1 MATQVPQE
9 VTMPAITLLRIVAV
23 LTAVSVTAACN
34 DSFSVPPNDPSTG
47 TLTVV
52 PRSATIHAGEV
63 AVFKAS
69 LKDEFGDQIAT
80 NMRWTS
86 SDDAIATVS
95 ASGEVFGRAEGR
107 AVITADALG
116 KSQTSVVQ
124 VLARK
129 QKKDGEEIQ

>member
-9 VTMPAITLLRIVAV
+9 VTMPAIMLLRIVAV
-23 LTAVSVTAACN
+23 LATVGVTAACN

-52 PRSATIHAGEV
+52 PRSATIAAGQV
-63 AVFKAS
+63 AVFKAT

-95 ASGEVFGRAEGR
+95 SSGEVFGRSVGR

-116 KSQTSVVQ
+116 KAQTSVVQ
-124 VLARK
+124 VVARG
-129 QKKDGEEIQ
+129 QKKDSGVVQ